1 MEDCPVSPQPHLLDD
16 IPLFASMDDDERKA
30 LAAIMD
36 EVTFK
41 AGQII
46 YRETEIGGTLYILLT
61 GEVELSVADDDGK
74 KVALDALKPGE
85 FCGEL
90 SLLDGGNRS
99 ATATATQ
106 PTRTLVLKR
115 DHLVDLLIKRP
126 HMAQDMMMW
135 LVKRIRRTDGLLR
148 HRVSR
153 DPNEVIEEQETFGNR
168 VADKVASFGGSWAFI
183 SLFAGVMVAWVLVNT
198 VLFGLLGQKPFDEYP
213 FMMLNLVL
221 SMLAA
226 IQAPIIMMSQN
237 RQDAKD
243 RIRSELD
250 YKVNLKAEL
259 EVTEVLRRMD
269 SMQEALE
276 ELRSKRS
283 SPMGDPA

>member
-1 MEDCPVSPQPHLLDD
+1 VSPHPKILDT
-16 IPLFASMDDDERKA
+16 IPLFASMDDDERTA
-30 LAAIMD
+30 LAGIMD
-36 EVTFK
+36 EVGFK
-41 AGQII
+41 VGQII
-46 YRETEIGGTLYILLT
+46 YKAADLGGTLYILIS
-61 GEVELSVADDDGK
+61 GEVEMSIEDDDGK
-74 KVALDALKPGE
+74 KVVIDVLKPGD

-99 ATATATQ
+99 ATVATTQ

-115 DHLVDLLIKRP
+115 DHLVDLLMKRP

-148 HRVSR
+148 RRVSR
-153 DPNEVIEEQETFGNR
+153 DPNEVIDEQETLANR
-168 VADKVASFGGSWAFI
+168 VADKVASFGGSWTFI
-183 SLFAGVMVAWVLVNT
+183 SMFGVVMVAWVVVNT
-198 VLFGLLGQKPFDEYP
+198 VLLRGNAFDAYP
-213 FMMLNLVL
+213 YILLNLFL

-226 IQAPIIMMSQN
+226 IQAPVILMSQN

-250 YKVNLKAEL
+250 YQVNLKAEL

-269 SMQEALE
+269 SMQEALD
-276 ELRSKRS
+276 ELRSGRQGGPTGQPK
-283 SPMGDPA
+283 

>member
-1 MEDCPVSPQPHLLDD
+1 MSPQPQLLDG
-16 IPLFASMDDDERKA
+16 IPLFACMDDDERKA

-36 EVTFK
+36 EVSFNS
-41 AGQII
+41 GQTI
-46 YRETEIGGTLYILLT
+46 YRAAEVGGTLYILVS
-61 GEVELSVADDDGK
+61 GEVEMSIEDDDGK
-74 KVALDALKPGE
+74 KVVIDVLKPGD

-90 SLLDGGNRS
+90 SLLDGGSRS
-99 ATATATQ
+99 ATVTSTQ
-106 PTRTLVLKR
+106 PTRTLVLMR
-115 DHLVDLLIKRP
+115 DHLVDLLMKRP

-148 HRVSR
+148 SRVSR
-153 DPNEVIEEQETFGNR
+153 DPNEVIEERETLGNR
-168 VADKVASFGGSWAFI
+168 VADKVASFGGSWTFI
-183 SLFAGVMVAWVLVNT
+183 SLFGVVLVVWVLVNS
-198 VLFGLLGQKPFDEYP
+198 VLLSKEKAFDEYP
-213 FMMLNLVL
+213 FILLNLFL

-259 EVTEVLRRMD
+259 EVAEVLRRMD
-269 SMQEALE
+269 GMQEAIE
-276 ELRSKRS
+276 ELRSGRQT
-283 SPMGDPA
+283 A

>member
-1 MEDCPVSPQPHLLDD
+1 VSPQPHLLDA
-16 IPLFASMDDDERKA
+16 IPLFASMDDDERTA

-36 EVTFK
+36 EVSFK
-41 AGQII
+41 AGQTI
-46 YRETEIGGTLYILLT
+46 YRETELGGTLYILLS
-61 GEVELSVADDDGK
+61 GEVEMSIKDDDGK
-74 KVALDALKPGE
+74 KVVIDVLKPGD

-99 ATATATQ
+99 ATVTTTQ

-115 DHLVDLLIKRP
+115 EHLVDLLMKRP
-126 HMAQDMMMW
+126 HMAQDMMVW

-153 DPNEVIEEQETFGNR
+153 DPNEVIEERETVGNR
-168 VADKVASFGGSWAFI
+168 VADKVASFGGSWTFI
-183 SLFAGVMVAWVLVNT
+183 SLFGIVMVGWVLVNT
-198 VLFGLLGQKPFDEYP
+198 ILLGEKAFDPHPFIL
-213 FMMLNLVL
+213 LNLVL

-269 SMQEALE
+269 GMQEALE
-276 ELRSKRS
+276 ELRSRRQAVAAEG
-283 SPMGDPA
+283 SPATG

>member
-1 MEDCPVSPQPHLLDD
+1 VSPHPKLLDA
-16 IPLFASMDDDERKA
+16 IPLFASMDDDERTA

-36 EVTFK
+36 EVSFK
-41 AGQII
+41 VGQII
-46 YRETEIGGTLYILLT
+46 YRAADVGGTLYILIS
-61 GEVELSVADDDGK
+61 GEVEMSIEDDDGK
-74 KVALDALKPGE
+74 KVVIDVLKPGD

-99 ATATATQ
+99 ATVITTQ
-106 PTRTLVLKR
+106 PTRTLVLTR
-115 DHLVDLLIKRP
+115 NHLVDLLMKRP

-148 HRVSR
+148 RRVSR
-153 DPNEVIEEQETFGNR
+153 DPNEVIEERETLGNR
-168 VADKVASFGGSWAFI
+168 VADKVASFGGSWTFI
-183 SLFAGVMVAWVLVNT
+183 SLFGLVLVAWVIVNT
-198 VLFGLLGQKPFDEYP
+198 VLLGEKAFDVYP
-213 FMMLNLVL
+213 FILLNLFL

-250 YKVNLKAEL
+250 YQVNLKAEL

-269 SMQEALE
+269 GMQDALD
-276 ELRSKRS
+276 ELRSGRHGG
-283 SPMGDPA
+283 PTERPQ

>member
-1 MEDCPVSPQPHLLDD
+1 MSPQPKLLDA
-16 IPLFASMDDDERKA
+16 IPLFASMDDDERAA

-36 EVTFK
+36 EVSFQG
-41 AGQII
+41 GQII
-46 YRETEIGGTLYILLT
+46 YRAADLGGTLYILIS
-61 GEVELSVADDDGK
+61 GEVEMSIEDDDGK
-74 KVALDALKPGE
+74 KVVIDVLKPGD

-99 ATATATQ
+99 ATVIATQ
-106 PTRTLVLKR
+106 RTRTLVLKR
-115 DHLVDLLIKRP
+115 DHLVDLLMKRP

-148 HRVSR
+148 RRVSR
-153 DPNEVIEEQETFGNR
+153 DPNEVIEERETLGNR
-168 VADKVASFGGSWAFI
+168 VADKVASFGGSWTFI
-183 SLFAGVMVAWVLVNT
+183 LLFGVVLVGWVIVNT
-198 VLFGLLGQKPFDEYP
+198 VLLGEKAFDVYP
-213 FMMLNLVL
+213 FILLNLFL

-226 IQAPIIMMSQN
+226 IQAPVIMMSQN

-250 YKVNLKAEL
+250 YQVNLKAEL

-269 SMQEALE
+269 DMQEALD
-276 ELRSKRS
+276 ELRSGR
-283 SPMGDPA
+283 

>member
-1 MEDCPVSPQPHLLDD
+1 VSPQPKLLDA
-16 IPLFASMDDDERKA
+16 IPLFASMDDEERTA

-36 EVTFK
+36 EVSFQV
-41 AGQII
+41 GQII
-46 YRETEIGGTLYILLT
+46 YRAADIGGTLYILIA
-61 GEVELSVADDDGK
+61 GEVEMSIEDDDGK
-74 KVALDALKPGE
+74 KVVIDVLKPGD

-99 ATATATQ
+99 ATVVTTQ

-115 DHLVDLLIKRP
+115 DHLVDLLMKRP

-148 HRVSR
+148 RRVSR
-153 DPNEVIEEQETFGNR
+153 DPNEVIEERETLGNR
-168 VADKVASFGGSWAFI
+168 MADKVASFGGSWTFI
-183 SLFAGVMVAWVLVNT
+183 SLFGVVMVAWVIVNT
-198 VLFGLLGQKPFDEYP
+198 VLVFGKKPFDEYP
-213 FMMLNLVL
+213 FQALNLVL

-250 YKVNLKAEL
+250 YQVNLKAEL

-269 SMQEALE
+269 SMEEALE
-276 ELRSKRS
+276 ELRAGRRGG
-283 SPMGDPA
+283 PTDRPQ

>member
-1 MEDCPVSPQPHLLDD
+1 MSPQPHLLDG
-16 IPLFASMDDDERKA
+16 IPLFASMDDDERRA

-36 EVTFK
+36 EISFK

-46 YRETEIGGTLYILLT
+46 YRETELGGTLYILLS
-61 GEVELSVADDDGK
+61 GEVEMSIQDDECK
-74 KVALDALKPGE
+74 KVVIDLLKPGE

-99 ATATATQ
+99 ATVTTTL

-115 DHLVDLLIKRP
+115 EHLVDLLMKRP

-135 LVKRIRRTDGLLR
+135 LVKRIRLTDGLLR
-148 HRVSR
+148 RRVSR
-153 DPNEVIEEQETFGNR
+153 DPNEVIEEQETLGNR

-183 SLFAGVMVAWVLVNT
+183 TLFGVVLLAWVVVNT
-198 VLFGLLGQKPFDEYP
+198 ILLGEQAFDAYP
-213 FMMLNLVL
+213 FILLNLFL

-276 ELRSKRS
+276 ALRTRR
-283 SPMGDPA
+283 

>member
-1 MEDCPVSPQPHLLDD
+1 VAPHPQLLDA

-36 EVTFK
+36 EVSFK
-41 AGQII
+41 AGEII
-46 YRETEIGGTLYILLT
+46 YRAADIGGTLYILSA
-61 GEVELSVADDDGK
+61 GEVEMSIEDDDGK
-74 KVALDALKPGE
+74 KVVVDVLKPGD

-99 ATATATQ
+99 ATVTATQ
-106 PTRTLVLKR
+106 PTQTLVLKR
-115 DHLVDLLIKRP
+115 DHLVELLMKRP

-148 HRVSR
+148 RRVSR
-153 DPNEVIEEQETFGNR
+153 DPNEVIEERETLGNR
-168 VADKVASFGGSWAFI
+168 VADKVASFGGSWTFI
-183 SLFAGVMVAWVLVNT
+183 SLFGVVLVAWVIVNT
-198 VLFGLLGQKPFDEYP
+198 VVLGEQAFDVYP
-213 FMMLNLVL
+213 YILLNLFL

-226 IQAPIIMMSQN
+226 IQAPVIMMSQN

-250 YKVNLKAEL
+250 YQVNLKAEL

-269 SMQEALE
+269 GMQEALE
-276 ELRSKRS
+276 ELRSGRQGGLTER
-283 SPMGDPA
+283 PR

>member
-1 MEDCPVSPQPHLLDD
+1 MFPQPHLLAA
-16 IPLFASMDDDERKA
+16 IPLFASMDDDERTA

-36 EVTFK
+36 EVSFHP
-41 AGQII
+41 GQVI
-46 YRETEIGGTLYILLT
+46 YRETEIGGTLYILLS
-61 GEVELSVADDDGK
+61 GEVEMSIKDDEGK
-74 KVALDALKPGE
+74 TVVIDVLKPGE

-99 ATATATQ
+99 ATVTTTQ

-115 DHLVDLLIKRP
+115 EHLIDLLMKRP
-126 HMAQDMMMW
+126 HMSQDMMMW

-148 HRVSR
+148 RRVSR

-168 VADKVASFGGSWAFI
+168 LADQVASFGGSWGFI
-183 SLFAGVMVAWVLVNT
+183 SLFAVVMVGWVLVNT
-198 VLFGLLGQKPFDEYP
+198 ILLGDRAFDVYP
-213 FMMLNLVL
+213 FILLNLFL

-259 EVTEVLRRMD
+259 EVTEVLHRMD
-269 SMQEALE
+269 SMQEALD
-276 ELRSKRS
+276 ELRAKRQTV
-283 SPMGDPA
+283 PTE

>member
-1 MEDCPVSPQPHLLDD
+1 VSPQPHQLDG
-16 IPLFASMDDDERKA
+16 IPLFASMDDDERTA

-36 EVTFK
+36 EVIFK

-46 YRETEIGGTLYILLT
+46 YKETEIGGTLYILLS
-61 GEVELSVADDDGK
+61 GEAEMSIQDDDGK
-74 KVALDALKPGE
+74 KVVIDLLKPGD

-99 ATATATQ
+99 ATVTTTQ

-115 DHLVDLLIKRP
+115 DHLVDLLMKRP

-153 DPNEVIEEQETFGNR
+153 DPNEAIEERETFGNR
-168 VADKVASFGGSWAFI
+168 LADRVASFGGSWTFI
-183 SLFAGVMVAWVLVNT
+183 TLFGVVMVGWVIVNT
-198 VLFGLLGQKPFDEYP
+198 VLLRQNAFDAYP
-213 FMMLNLVL
+213 FILLNLVL

-243 RIRSELD
+243 RIRGELD

-269 SMQEALE
+269 SMQELLE
-276 ELRSKRS
+276 HLRSGRQV
-283 SPMGDPA
+283 GGTA

>member
-1 MEDCPVSPQPHLLDD
+1 VPPNPRQLDG
-16 IPLFASMDDDERKA
+16 IPLFAPMDNDERAA

-36 EVTFK
+36 EISFNV
-41 AGQII
+41 GHII
-46 YRETEIGGTLYILLT
+46 YRAADVGGTLYVIIT
-61 GEVELSVADDDGK
+61 GEVEMSIEDADGK
-74 KVALDALKPGE
+74 KVVIDVLKPGD

-99 ATATATQ
+99 ATVTTTQ

-115 DHLVDLLIKRP
+115 DHLLDLLMKRP
-126 HMAQDMMMW
+126 HMAQDMMLW

-148 HRVSR
+148 RRVSR
-153 DPNEVIEEQETFGNR
+153 DPNEVIEERETLGNR
-168 VADKVASFGGSWAFI
+168 VADKVASFGGSWTFI
-183 SLFAGVMVAWVLVNT
+183 SLFGFVLAAWVILNS
-198 VLFGLLGQKPFDEYP
+198 VLLRENAFDVYP
-213 FMMLNLVL
+213 YILLNLFL

-250 YKVNLKAEL
+250 YQVNLKAEL

-269 SMQEALE
+269 SVQEVLA
-276 ELRSKRS
+276 ELRSGLQGEPTKR
-283 SPMGDPA
+283 PQ

>member
-1 MEDCPVSPQPHLLDD
+1 MSAQAHLLDG

-30 LAAIMD
+30 LTTIMD
-36 EVTFK
+36 EISFK

-46 YRETEIGGTLYILLT
+46 YEETEVGGTLYILLS
-61 GEVELSVADDDGK
+61 GEVEMSIEDDEHK
-74 KVALDALKPGE
+74 KVVIDVLKPGD

-99 ATATATQ
+99 ATVTTTQ
-106 PTRTLVLKR
+106 PARALVLKR
-115 DHLVDLLIKRP
+115 EHLVDLLMKRP

-135 LVKRIRRTDGLLR
+135 LVKRIRLTDGLLR

-153 DPNEVIEEQETFGNR
+153 DPNDVIEERETLGNR
-168 VADKVASFGGSWAFI
+168 VADKVATFGGSWTFI
-183 SLFAGVMVAWVLVNT
+183 SLFGVVMLAWVAVNT
-198 VLFGLLGQKPFDEYP
+198 ILLGERAFDAYP
-213 FMMLNLVL
+213 FILLNLFL

-259 EVTEVLRRMD
+259 EVIEVLRRMD
-269 SMQEALE
+269 SMHEALE
-276 ELRSKRS
+276 ELRSGRQAGNGS
-283 SPMGDPA
+283 G

>member
-1 MEDCPVSPQPHLLDD
+1 MSPQPHLLDG

-41 AGQII
+41 AGQTI
-46 YRETEIGGTLYILLT
+46 YRAAEVGGTLYILVS
-61 GEVELSVADDDGK
+61 GEVEMSIEDDECK
-74 KVALDALKPGE
+74 KVVIDVLKPGE

-99 ATATATQ
+99 ATVTTTQ

-115 DHLVDLLIKRP
+115 DHLVDLLMKRP

-135 LVKRIRRTDGLLR
+135 LVKRIRLTDGLLR
-148 HRVSR
+148 RRVSR
-153 DPNEVIEEQETFGNR
+153 DPNEVIEEQETLGNR
-168 VADKVASFGGSWAFI
+168 VADKVASFGGSWTFI
-183 SLFAGVMVAWVLVNT
+183 SLFGVVMVIWVLFNSIS
-198 VLFGLLGQKPFDEYP
+198 FIKAYRFDEYP
-213 FMMLNLVL
+213 YVLLNLFL

-243 RIRSELD
+243 RIRNELD

-269 SMQEALE
+269 GMQEALE
-276 ELRSKRS
+276 ELRNGRQIV
-283 SPMGDPA
+283 

>member
-1 MEDCPVSPQPHLLDD
+1 
-16 IPLFASMDDDERKA
+16 MDDEERTA

-36 EVTFK
+36 EVGFK
-41 AGQII
+41 AGHII
-46 YRETEIGGTLYILLT
+46 YRAEEVGGTLYILLS
-61 GEVELSVADDDGK
+61 GAVEMSIEDEDGK
-74 KVALDALKPGE
+74 KVVIDTLKPGE

-99 ATATATQ
+99 ATVTTTQ
-106 PTRTLVLKR
+106 PTRALVLKR
-115 DHLVDLLIKRP
+115 EHLVDLLMKRP
-126 HMAQDMMMW
+126 HMAQDMMIW

-153 DPNEVIEEQETFGNR
+153 DPNEVIEERETLGNR
-168 VADKVASFGGSWAFI
+168 VADRVASFGGSWTFI
-183 SLFAGVMVAWVLVNT
+183 SLFGVVMVGWVVVNT
-198 VLFGLLGQKPFDEYP
+198 ILLGEQAFDVYP
-213 FMMLNLVL
+213 FILLNLFL

-269 SMQEALE
+269 SMQEAFE
-276 ELRSKRS
+276 EMRSRRQT
-283 SPMGDPA
+283 MATE